1 MQKILKIVLI
11 VIGVIA
17 AALSFFFMPSG
28 DDPAAIDSGSIDLM
42 FLLTWLLLIAA
53 TVLAIFFGLKKM
65 LTTPG
70 GLKKALFSIGGLA
83 VLFIIGYA
91 LSNGDEA
98 QAVVDTFAGKDI
110 QPEVG
115 TVKTIGMLLNVFF
128 AMTLVAVL
136 LMIWPGIKKLIG
148 R

>member
-28 DDPAAIDSGSIDLM
+28 DDPAAIDSGAIDFM
-42 FLLTWLLLIAA
+42 FLLTWILLIAA
-53 TVLAIFFGLKKM
+53 AVLALFFGLKKM
-65 LTTPG
+65 MTTKG
-70 GLKKALFSIGGLA
+70 GLKKALFSLGGLA

-91 LSNGDEA
+91 LSSGDEA

-110 QPEVG
+110 EPTLG
-115 TVKTIGMLLNVFF
+115 TVKNIGMMLNVFF
-128 AMTLVAVL
+128 GMVAVAVL
-136 LMIWPGIKKLIG
+136 LMIWPGIKKMIG

>member
-11 VIGVIA
+11 VIGVLA
-17 AALSFFFMPSG
+17 AGLSFFGMPSG

-53 TVLAIFFGLKKM
+53 TVLAVFFGVKKM
-65 LTTPG
+65 MTTKG
-70 GLKKALFSIGGLA
+70 GLKKTLFSLGGLA

-91 LSNGDEA
+91 LSSGDEA

-110 QPEVG
+110 EPEVG
-115 TVKTIGMLLNVFF
+115 TVKNIGMLLNVFF
-128 AMTLVAVL
+128 GMTMIAVA

>member
-1 MQKILKIVLI
+1 
-11 VIGVIA
+11 
-17 AALSFFFMPSG
+17 
-28 DDPAAIDSGSIDLM
+28 M
-42 FLLTWLLLIAA
+42 FLLMWLLLIVA
-53 TVLAIFFGLKKM
+53 TVLALFFGLKKM
-65 LTTPG
+65 MTTPG
-70 GLKKALFSIGGLA
+70 GLKKALFSLGGLA

-91 LSNGDEA
+91 LSSGDEA

-110 QPEVG
+110 QPEAS

-128 AMTLVAVL
+128 GMVLVAVL